1 MNVRFKNYCHWLCC
15 CSNRHRQSL
24 ESNDRSEYGSLNKK
38 ETNLTKR
45 LRERMV
51 REIEQGLK
59 LINKLKNCI
68 NFGRLYQE
76 HQEMIRRATVYF
88 NENESKQIECSN
100 KTIHK
105 SIISVTKENSSN
117 WNGFELRMEGLIK
130 LYKTNNLEIDNV
142 MKNQLT
148 HLVNE
153 MTEMDSGIINR
164 DFIHKIETFKHDVSH
179 DLI

>member
-1 MNVRFKNYCHWLCC
+1 ML
-15 CSNRHRQSL
+15 
-24 ESNDRSEYGSLNKK
+24 
-38 ETNLTKR
+38 
-45 LRERMV
+45 
-51 REIEQGLK
+51 
-59 LINKLKNCI
+59 
-68 NFGRLYQE
+68 
-76 HQEMIRRATVYF
+76 RRATVYF

-100 KTIHK
+100 KTNRK
-105 SIISVTKENSSN
+105 SIISVIKENSSN